1 MPVVDWAGL
10 GLNRSRLRRIP
21 FPESP
26 REPDMIRTRL
36 ALCLL
41 LAAATPAF
49 ADGQDIDKV
58 NGSIS
63 IDAARQAGDL
73 DTVNGSIRIGAN
85 ATTGDASTVNGS
97 IQLADGA
104 HTGAL
109 ETVNGSI
116 RAGSGM
122 VVDGGVE
129 TVNGSI
135 FFDRGS
141 RIAKGVSTV
150 NGAIGLVDTDLGG
163 GIDTVNG
170 DITVGIG
177 SHVKGG
183 IKVEKP
189 NNNFLGIR
197 IGKSRPPRIIIGPNA
212 VVEGPLVFERE
223 VKLYVHSTAK
233 TGPITGATA
242 IRFDTPTAPQD

>member
-1 MPVVDWAGL
+1 
-10 GLNRSRLRRIP
+10 
-21 FPESP
+21 
-26 REPDMIRTRL
+26 MIRTRL

-41 LAAATPAF
+41 LATAMPAF
-49 ADGQDIDKV
+49 AGDGDVDKV

-63 IDAARQAGDL
+63 IDATQQAGDL

-97 IQLADGA
+97 IQLAEGA

-116 RAGSGM
+116 RAGDRM
-122 VVDGGVE
+122 VVDGSVE

-135 FFDRGS
+135 FFGRGS

-150 NGAIGLVDTDLGG
+150 NGAIGLVSTELGG

-189 NNNFLGIR
+189 NNNWFGIHM
-197 IGKSRPPRIIIGPNA
+197 GKRKPPRIIIGPNA
-212 VVEGPLVFERE
+212 VVDGPLVFERE

-233 TGPITGATA
+233 TGPVTGATA
-242 IRFDTPTAPQD
+242 VRFDTPTAPQD